1 MRLLGPALCYL
12 PRRQLQTSTPMSS
25 EGCWALQGVEL
36 VYPMPVGTLEVGF
49 VRVLKSRDHD
59 GWRNGIHV
67 GFAARP
73 F

>member
-1 MRLLGPALCYL
+1 MQLLRSALSNL
-12 PRRQLQTSTPMSS
+12 SRQQLQTSTPLSS
-25 EGCWALQGVEL
+25 EGCWALQGVGL
-36 VYPMPVGTLEVGF
+36 VYPMQVGTLEVGF